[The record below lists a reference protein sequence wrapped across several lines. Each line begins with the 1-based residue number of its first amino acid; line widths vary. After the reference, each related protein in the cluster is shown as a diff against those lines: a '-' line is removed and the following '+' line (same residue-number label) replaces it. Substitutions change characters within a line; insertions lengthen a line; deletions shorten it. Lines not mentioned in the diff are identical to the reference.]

1 MDIVRFVNPDMLWLS
16 ALIVP
21 MVAYYVYRMRQG
33 GATMRIST
41 IDGVRRVAAYAAKY
55 YLRHLPLVLCCLA
68 VALLSVALARPQ
80 SAEHNSN
87 STTEGIDI
95 VLSLDVSGSMLARDF
110 TPDRLGAAKEVA
122 SNFIVDRPND
132 RIGLVVF
139 AGESFTQC
147 PLTTDKRSLLNLLG
161 GVRSGMIDD
170 GTAIGNGLA
179 TAVNRLRESSAKSKV
194 VILLTD
200 GVNNSGQIAPLTAAE
215 IAKSYGIRVYTVG
228 VGTMGMAPYPAID
241 MWGNLTFQP
250 MKVEIDEKMLTEIA
264 QMTGGQYFRATDNRK
279 LREIYDQINDLER
292 SRVEVENFTRY
303 ERVLRTFR
311 AVGGAAGGG
320 RVPAAAD
327 LAEAVAV
334 GGRRTQSGESPEA
347 PVAVA
352 LA

>member
-41 IDGVRRVAAYAAKY
+41 IDGVRHVPRTAKY

-303 ERVLRTFR
+303 DECFAPFALLAVL
-311 AVGGAAGGG
+311 
-320 RVPAAAD
+320 
-327 LAEAVAV
+327 LAVA
-334 GGRRTQSGESPEA
+334 GFLLRQTWLRRLP
-347 PVAVA
+347 
-352 LA
+352 

>member
-41 IDGVRRVAAYAAKY
+41 IDGVRRVPRTAKY

-179 TAVNRLRESSAKSKV
+179 TAINRLRESNAKSKV
-194 VILLTD
+194 IILLTD
-200 GVNNSGQIAPLTAAE
+200 GENNRGEIAPLTAAE
-215 IAKSYGIRVYTVG
+215 IARDQGIRVYTIG
-228 VGTMGMAPYPAID
+228 VGTHGTAPYPTVD
-241 MWGNLTFQP
+241 FFGNPTVVQA
-250 MKVEIDEKMLTEIA
+250 KVQIDEKILGEIA
-264 QMTGGQYFRATDNRK
+264 DLTGGRYFRATDNAK
-279 LREIYDQINDLER
+279 LQSIYDEINQLEK
-292 SRVEVENFTRY
+292 SKVEISQYTTYTEEYLRWAAAALALLLVEFL
-303 ERVLRTFR
+303 LRTLWLKSL
-311 AVGGAAGGG
+311 
-320 RVPAAAD
+320 P
-327 LAEAVAV
+327 
-334 GGRRTQSGESPEA
+334 
-347 PVAVA
+347 
-352 LA
+352 